1 MRCTKCLLSVA
12 ALLPLLALK
21 LYVDWG
27 PEPAPGPPVR
37 RGPPAPGPAPPA
49 EPSLPANLSR
59 RLGQSAPPAAAYWNR
74 EQWRL
79 RGLPAG
85 PEAGDCR
92 AWGAAAAA
100 AVPDFASYPEPHR
113 RFLLSAACRDFPLR
127 LQARGGGCGPP
138 GARPPYLLLAVKSAP
153 GRFAQRQAVRETW
166 GREAGGVRRLFL
178 LGSARGEHQ
187 PDLGPLVGRESRR
200 HGDLLLWDFQDVAFN
215 RTLKDLL
222 FLGWLARRC
231 PRVPFVLRA
240 EDDAFVHVEALLGL
254 LRGLDPA
261 RARTLYLGQVF
272 ARAAPFRSPG
282 SPYYVPESFYAG
294 GYPAYAGGGGYV
306 FAGRLGPWLL
316 RAAAR
321 VAPFPIEDV
330 YAGLCFRALGLEPRA
345 HPGFRTDD
353 AGLAEAQQDD
363 PCAHRRLLLVRP
375 RGPRQTLRLWRGMRD
390 PALRC

>member
-1 MRCTKCLLSVA
+1 MRCTKCLLSGA
-12 ALLPLLALK
+12 ALLTLLALK
-21 LYVDWG
+21 LYVDRG
-27 PEPAPGPPVR
+27 PEPP
-37 RGPPAPGPAPPA
+37 PAPPA
-49 EPSLPANLSR
+49 GGGPRPPAPPGPRPRPRPSPRCPPTSRGAWASR
-59 RLGQSAPPAAAYWNR
+59 RPRPRPTGTGSSGGCGASR
-74 EQWRL
+74 
-79 RGLPAG
+79 RGPG
-85 PEAGDCR
+85 RGT
-92 AWGAAAAA
+92 
-100 AVPDFASYPEPHR
+100 
-113 RFLLSAACRDFPLR
+113 
-127 LQARGGGCGPP
+127 ARGGGCGPP

-294 GYPAYAGGGGYV
+294 AYPAYAGGGGYV

-353 AGLAEAQQDD
+353 GLAEAQRDD

-375 RGPRQTLRLWRGMRD
+375 RGPRQTLRLCGDPRTRPSPTGAGPSGQPADGRLGLRGGAPHCSKWSRG
-390 PALRC
+390 